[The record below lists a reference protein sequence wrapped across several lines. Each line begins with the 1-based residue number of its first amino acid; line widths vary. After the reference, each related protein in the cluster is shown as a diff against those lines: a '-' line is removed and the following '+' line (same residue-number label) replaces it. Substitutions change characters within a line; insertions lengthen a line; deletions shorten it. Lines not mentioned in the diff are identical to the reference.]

1 MHFDGVQKF
10 LEVKLLKSEQTILV
24 DNMSLLCL
32 VLNLVLILCLN
43 ATSVRLLSGSSS
55 LLELSSWLS

>member
-1 MHFDGVQKF
+1 MHFDGVQKL

-24 DNMSLLCL
+24 DNMSLLSL
-32 VLNLVLILCLN
+32 VLNFVLILGLN
-43 ATSVRLLSGSSS
+43 ATSVRFLSGSSS